1 MAAPA
6 DLGQRVAGVKKILV
20 ASVYSPSDR
29 NPVWRDLKLRY
40 LDQTLGERNY
50 DHLAWLS
57 GVSPDLFAGTRTMV
71 VPGSQGETAPDEH
84 LAALRGIL
92 GHFVELRNRY
102 EHFMVTDSDTF
113 PFRARWLDRLLE
125 MMRKRSWR
133 RPGDMTAT
141 GRLPERLVAAIVQTD
156 HFNVYFHPSAVLI
169 QGAALRADPTCVEF
183 RTEVQRNILGMEFR
197 ELVAASKVPV
207 LPLTRTNYWNA
218 HPMLAGVYGDVIYRQ
233 GDDSRDLFVRVL
245 ESGYFD
251 QMIPRSDHAALA
263 DQVYAA
269 LVRNPDIFLEHL
281 AGTNRSEVVP
291 DRPEPTTG
299 QRRPHPSLGF
309 LVEESATRRWPG
321 QP

>member
-1 MAAPA
+1 
-6 DLGQRVAGVKKILV
+6 VKKILV
-20 ASVYSPSDR
+20 ASIYSPSDR

-57 GVSPDLFAGTRTMV
+57 GVSPDLFAGTRTIV
-71 VPGSQGETAPDEH
+71 LSGSQGQSQTDEQ
-84 LAALRGIL
+84 LAALQGIL
-92 GHFVELRNRY
+92 GYFVEARNRY

-113 PFRARWLDRLLE
+113 PFRARWLDRLLD

-133 RPGDMTAT
+133 RPGDLTAT

-156 HFNVYFHPSAVLI
+156 HFNVYVHPSAVLI
-169 QGAALRADPTCVEF
+169 QGTALRADPTCVEF

-218 HPMLAGVYGDVIYRQ
+218 HPMLAGVYGDVIYRH
-233 GDDSRDLFVRVL
+233 GGGPGELFVRVL

-251 QMIPRSDHAALA
+251 HMITRSDHALIA
-263 DQVYAA
+263 DHLYAA
-269 LVRNPDIFLEHL
+269 LVRDPVTFLDHL
-281 AGTNRSEVVP
+281 AGTNRFEVGP
-291 DRPEPTTG
+291 DRPEPTTS
-299 QRRPHPSLGF
+299 QPRPDPSLGF